1 MTSPWDID
9 TMRWQTI
16 GVVLITMAVLEG
28 CGARLLM
35 PREYRISP
43 SPVVIPHHPETA
55 TVVFLWPNRFADP
68 NTIAVYQDDTII
80 GAIRGNTAFARE
92 VLPGRHRF
100 TVYQGLGDIDNRW
113 LDIIV
118 QAGQTIYIQ
127 YTGGPTGYVHFY
139 LAVVPPEVAMLYLS
153 KLSTIELTKQDT
165 TPLPTVE
172 ELKSMLMS
180 PDEARRVDVN

>member
-1 MTSPWDID
+1 
-9 TMRWQTI
+9 MRWHI
-16 GVVLITMAVLEG
+16 VRVVLIVVGVLEG
-28 CGARLLM
+28 CGPRLLM

-43 SPVVIPHHPETA
+43 LPVVIPHHPETA
-55 TVVFLWPNRFADP
+55 TIVFLWPNRFADP

-100 TVYQGLGDIDNRW
+100 TVNRGTVAIDNQW
-113 LDIIV
+113 LEMIL
-118 QAGQTIYIQ
+118 QAGQTIYVQ

-139 LAVVPPEVAMLYLS
+139 LAVVPPEVAMVYLP
-153 KLSTIELTKQDT
+153 KLSTIELSKQDS

-172 ELKSMLMS
+172 ELKPMLIS
-180 PDEARRVDVN
+180 VDDVRRVDAN